1 MNTKKPAIPT
11 SAPQLPAEIALST
24 APIEPLDPA
33 RLTPLAADAI
43 EALLAEGESANTV
56 RSYQGALRYWSAW
69 FSLRYGRAIALP
81 VPTPVALQ
89 FIVDHVERTTEDGL
103 RSELPAAIDAAL
115 VEAGL
120 KGKLGSLAMAT
131 VSHRLSVLSKVHQI
145 KALSNPCKDPQVQ
158 ELLSKARR
166 AYAKRGVT
174 QDRKPALTREP
185 LKAMLAT
192 CDDSLRGIRDR
203 ALLLFAWSSGGRRRS
218 EVAAATRE
226 NVTQVGER
234 AYVFTLAHSKTN
246 QAGSD
251 RGDNDKPI
259 VDVAADALKAWLTAS
274 GVRSGAIFRRI
285 RRGDKLGEPLSP
297 AAVRDIV
304 KKRALLAGLPG
315 DFSAHSLRSGFVT
328 EAGKQG
334 VSLGETM
341 AMTGHTSVPTVMGYF
356 QSGSKLNSVA
366 ARLVSENRTGRD
378 KPQAT

>member
-1 MNTKKPAIPT
+1 MNTKKPGIRAAR
-11 SAPQLPAEIALST
+11 APQLPTEITLAT
-24 APIEPLDPA
+24 APIESLDPA

-43 EALLAEGESANTV
+43 DALLAEGESANTV

-89 FIVDHVERTTEDGL
+89 FIVDHVNRTTEDGL

-115 VEAGL
+115 VDAGL

-145 KALSNPCKDPQVQ
+145 KALPNPCRDPQVQ

-174 QDRKPALTREP
+174 QDKKPALTREP
-185 LKAMLAT
+185 LEALLET

-203 ALLLFAWSSGGRRRS
+203 ALLLFAWASGGRRRS
-218 EVAAATRE
+218 EVTAATRE
-226 NVTQVGER
+226 NVTKVGER
-234 AYVFTLAHSKTN
+234 AYVFALAYSKTN
-246 QAGSD
+246 QTGTD
-251 RGDNDKPI
+251 RPDNDKPI
-259 VDVAADALKAWLTAS
+259 VGVAAAALEAWLAAS
-274 GVRSGAIFRRI
+274 GIRSGAIFRRI
-285 RRGDKLGEPLSP
+285 RRGNKLGEPLFS

-304 KKRALLAGLPG
+304 KQRALLAGIPG

-328 EAGKQG
+328 EAARQG
-334 VSLGETM
+334 VPLGETM
-341 AMTGHTSVPTVMGYF
+341 AMTGHASVPTVLGYF
-356 QSGSKLNSVA
+356 
-366 ARLVSENRTGRD
+366 RTGSRLESTAAKLMD
-378 KPQAT
+378 RKPPV

>member
-1 MNTKKPAIPT
+1 MNTKKPAIRPAR
-11 SAPQLPAEIALST
+11 APQLPAQFALAT

-43 EALLAEGESANTV
+43 DTLLAEGESANTV

-89 FIVDHVERTTEDGL
+89 FIVDHVERTTDDGL
-103 RSELPAAIDAAL
+103 RSELPSAIDAAL
-115 VEAGL
+115 VDAGL

-145 KALSNPCKDPQVQ
+145 KALPNPCRDPQVQ

-166 AYAKRGVT
+166 AYAKRGVK
-174 QDRKPALTREP
+174 QDKKPALTREP
-185 LKAMLAT
+185 LEAMLAT

-218 EVAAATRE
+218 EVTAATCDS
-226 NVTQVGER
+226 VTRVGER
-234 AYVFTLAHSKTN
+234 AYVFALAYSKTN
-246 QAGSD
+246 QAGAD
-251 RGDNDKPI
+251 RADNDKPI
-259 VDVAADALKAWLTAS
+259 VGVAAEALATWFAAS
-274 GVRSGAIFRRI
+274 GIRSGAIFRRI
-285 RRGDKLGEPLSP
+285 RRGDRLGEPLSP

-304 KKRALLAGLPG
+304 KQRAVLAGLPD

-334 VSLGETM
+334 ISLGETM
-341 AMTGHTSVPTVMGYF
+341 AMTGHTSVPTAMGYF
-356 QSGSKLNSVA
+356 HAGANLGSPA
-366 ARLVSENRTGRD
+366 ARLMGAKRD
-378 KPQAT
+378 QQD

>member
-1 MNTKKPAIPT
+1 MKLKKPAIRPAR
-11 SAPQLPAEIALST
+11 APQLPAEFALAT

-33 RLTPLAADAI
+33 RLTALATDAI
-43 EALLAEGESANTV
+43 DALLAEGESANTV

-89 FIVDHVERTTEDGL
+89 FIVDHVERTTDDGL
-103 RSELPAAIDAAL
+103 RSELPSAIDAAL
-115 VEAGL
+115 VDAGL

-145 KALSNPCKDPQVQ
+145 KALPNPCRDPQVQ

-174 QDRKPALTREP
+174 QDKKPALTREP
-185 LKAMLAT
+185 LEAMLAT

-218 EVAAATRE
+218 EVASATRE
-226 NVTQVGER
+226 NVAKAGES

-246 QAGSD
+246 QAGAD
-251 RGDNDKPI
+251 RADNDKPI
-259 VDVAADALKAWLTAS
+259 VGVAAQALATWFAAS
-274 GVRSGAIFRRI
+274 GIRSGAIFRRI
-285 RRGDKLGEPLSP
+285 RRGDRLGEPLSP

-304 KKRALLAGLPG
+304 KQRAVLAGLPD

-328 EAGKQG
+328 EAARQG

-341 AMTGHTSVPTVMGYF
+341 AMTGHASVPTVMGYF
-356 QSGSKLNSVA
+356 RSGSTLSSKA
-366 ARLVSENRTGRD
+366 ARLISGE
-378 KPQAT
+378 

>member
-1 MNTKKPAIPT
+1 M
-11 SAPQLPAEIALST
+11 PAEVALAT
-24 APIEPLDPA
+24 ASIEPLDPA
-33 RLTPLAADAI
+33 RLTPLAVDAI
-43 EALLAEGESANTV
+43 DALLAEGESANTV

-69 FSLRYGRAIALP
+69 FSLRYGRPIALP

-115 VEAGL
+115 VDAGL

-145 KALSNPCKDPQVQ
+145 KALPNPCKDPQVQ

-174 QDRKPALTREP
+174 QDKKPALTREP
-185 LKAMLAT
+185 LEALLET

-203 ALLLFAWSSGGRRRS
+203 ALLLLAWSSGGRRRS

-226 NVTQVGER
+226 NVTRVGER

-246 QAGSD
+246 QAGAD
-251 RGDNDKPI
+251 EGENDKPI
-259 VDVAADALKAWLTAS
+259 AGAAAAALETWLAAS
-274 GVRSGAIFRRI
+274 GIRSGAIFRRI
-285 RRGDKLGEPLSP
+285 RRGNKLGEALAP

-304 KKRALLAGLPG
+304 KQRAVLAGLPDG
-315 DFSAHSLRSGFVT
+315 FSAHSLRSGFIT
-328 EAGKQG
+328 EAAQQG
-334 VSLGETM
+334 VSIGETM
-341 AMTGHTSVPTVMGYF
+341 AMTGHASVPTVIGYF
-356 QSGSKLNSVA
+356 RKSDAALESGRQDIAEFVRPVLLA
-366 ARLVSENRTGRD
+366 DRRHRLQIAE
-378 KPQAT
+378 